1 MAGVTA
7 LPLGRRKRKRAE
19 ATERAGLSS
28 AGVLVEGKTHVP
40 EPRPEW
46 IDRSS
51 LVRRLVDGRD
61 ARLVVVSA
69 PPGYGKTT
77 LIAEWAASPAEVRS
91 FAWVGLEEADNDPIS
106 LWSAI
111 VAALDRTITGLEGDR
126 LLRPLRDQNSDVE
139 GLLLPHLLN
148 ELAARHEPLIIV
160 LEDYHL
166 LREPACHQQIEA
178 FVDHLPPVVQ
188 IVLNTRTSPALPL
201 ARYRASGDVIEL
213 QMGDLSFTHDEAA
226 RLVRGVAG
234 IRLSESDL
242 EDLVKPTEGWPAA
255 IYLAALSL
263 RESADPAEFVR
274 GFAGTNRL
282 VVDYLS
288 QEVLRPLPDEVRRFL
303 LRTSVLDQFTGHL
316 CDAIVGINGSV
327 GTSKP
332 ADLLDYLERSNFLL
346 IPLDDNRCWYRYHHL
361 FKDVLNAELARAEP
375 DLIPMLHRRAARWFD
390 DHAMVGEAI
399 GHALAGDDVDYAAAL
414 FTRHWAQYVD
424 VGRLA
429 TVRGWMESIGASR
442 VSGEPAT
449 AICAAWI
456 MALSG
461 DRRAIRHW
469 LDIAQ
474 SLPHDG
480 RLPDGSP
487 SVQFAA
493 ALIGALFGFDGV
505 PEMLWDAETAVAL
518 ETEPTSRWY
527 SPAQFALGY
536 GRYLAGDPEGA
547 IVPLEEAA
555 QSEAAMQTFR
565 ILALSILSLSLEDL
579 GRHSQAAQF
588 ARTAC
593 ELREQS
599 GLTETAMVTPAATA
613 LGAVLAREGRYE
625 EARRMLEHTLDI
637 RRRIIGLSPWPT
649 MNSLVVLAEMALDS
663 GDRSGA
669 RTLLDEAKDLVAGGM
684 DSGDHLRAV
693 LASIEQRATGT
704 PRRTP
709 AGEPLTERERAV
721 LRLMRG
727 HLSTREIGQELYVS
741 VNTVK
746 SHTRAIYRKLGVS
759 SREEAL
765 RRAGELDLL

>member
-1 MAGVTA
+1 MAGGTA

-40 EPRPEW
+40 EPRPDW
-46 IDRSS
+46 IERSS
-51 LVRRLVDGRD
+51 LLRRLADARD

-91 FAWVGLEEADNDPIS
+91 FAWVRLEEADDDPVS
-106 LWSAI
+106 LWTAI
-111 VAALDRTITGLEGDR
+111 VTALDRTITGLEGDR
-126 LLRPLRDQNSDVE
+126 LIRPLRHQNSDVE

-148 ELAARHEPLIIV
+148 ELAARHEPLVLV

-166 LREPACHQQIEA
+166 LTEPACHQQIEA
-178 FVDHLPPVVQ
+178 FVDRLPPVVQ
-188 IVLNTRTSPALPL
+188 IVLSTRTSPALPL
-201 ARYRASGDVIEL
+201 ARYRAAGDVIEL
-213 QMGDLSFTHDEAA
+213 HMGDLRFTHDEAA
-226 RLVRGVAG
+226 QLVRGVAG
-234 IRLSESDL
+234 IRLGETDL

-255 IYLAALSL
+255 IHLAALSL
-263 RESADPAEFVR
+263 RESADPAGFVR
-274 GFAGTNRL
+274 DFTGTNRL

-303 LRTSVLDQFTGHL
+303 LRTSILDQFTAHL
-316 CDAIVGINGSV
+316 CDAIAGI
-327 GTSKP
+327 
-332 ADLLDYLERSNFLL
+332 DLLDYLERSNLLL
-346 IPLDDNRCWYRYHHL
+346 IPLDDNRCWYRYHYL
-361 FKDVLNAELARAEP
+361 FKDVLNAQLAREEP
-375 DLIPMLHRRAARWFD
+375 DLIPMLHRRAATWYD
-390 DHAMVGEAI
+390 DHGMVGEAI
-399 GHALAGDDVDYAAAL
+399 GHALAGDDVDHAAAL

-424 VGRLA
+424 VGRLD

-461 DRRAIRHW
+461 DRRATRHW
-469 LDIAQ
+469 LDVAQ
-474 SLPHDG
+474 SLPHEG

-505 PEMLWDAETAVAL
+505 PQMLQDAETTVAL
-518 ETEPTSRWY
+518 ETEPTSQWY
-527 SPAQFALGY
+527 SPAQVALGY

-547 IVPLEEAA
+547 IGPLEEAA
-555 QSEAAMQTFR
+555 QSEAAMLTFR
-565 ILALSILSLSLEDL
+565 ILAMSILSLSLDDL
-579 GRHSQAAQF
+579 GRRSQAVQF
-588 ARTAC
+588 ARSAD
-593 ELREQS
+593 ELREQA
-599 GLTETAMVTPAATA
+599 GLTETATVTLAATA
-613 LGAVLAREGRYE
+613 LGAVLAREGQYE
-625 EARRMLEHTLDI
+625 EARRTLERTLDI
-637 RRRIIGLSPWPT
+637 RRRIVGLSPWPT
-649 MNSLVVLAEMALDS
+649 MNSLVVLARMSLDS

-669 RTLLDEAKDLVAGGM
+669 RALLGEAKDLVAGGL
-684 DSGDHLRAV
+684 DGGDHLRAV
-693 LASIEQRATGT
+693 LASIERRATGT
-704 PRRTP
+704 PQRTP
-709 AGEPLTERERAV
+709 ADEPLTERERAV

-741 VNTVK
+741 ANTVK

-759 SREEAL
+759 SRAEAL
-765 RRAGELDLL
+765 RRGSELDLL